1 MTEDARVQIAPV
13 DQARWSDLE
22 LLFESRGGPKS
33 CWCMVWR
40 AMPERPQRSDGPSR
54 RRALDGRVMAGQ
66 QVGLLGYLDGEPIT
80 WCSVAPRPTYKKL
93 GGAHYDN
100 VPDDAVWSIVCFFV
114 KRAARGIGIFG
125 MLLEA
130 AIDSAAKAGAQV
142 LEGYPV
148 DSDSPSFRFMG
159 IGSAFEGAGFIHVG
173 MAGSRRHVM
182 SLGLGA

>member
-1 MTEDARVQIAPV
+1 MPDDALVQIAVV
-13 DQARWSDLE
+13 DQDRWPDLE

-40 AMPERPQRSDGPSR
+40 EMPERPQRSDGPSR
-54 RRALDGRVMAGQ
+54 KRALNGRVMSGT
-66 QVGLLGYLDGEPIT
+66 QVGLLGYLDGEPIA

-93 GGAHYDN
+93 GGASYDG

-125 MLLEA
+125 MLLA
-130 AIDSAAKAGAQV
+130 AAVDYAKDNGAEV
-142 LEGYPV
+142 VESYPV

-159 IGSAFEGAGFIHVG
+159 FVSAFEGAGFEHVG

-182 SLGLGA
+182 SLRLET